1 MNLGLTKRSNNM
13 ISIYTRTNNILK
25 KEFWKYS
32 IKKML
37 GKYSG
42 PDAVLDSLVRG
53 LTELN
58 IPFEVNPRK
67 PKYKTVHVISGISI
81 LQEMIAE
88 KSIGKIE
95 ALIAGPTLV
104 QTPYDHGCIIQSK
117 QIDLILFPSQWTKD
131 FYVSLVQ
138 SLDNKIQIWPAGVS
152 IPKKVS
158 RKKKILI
165 FKKNIPEDAYNQ
177 IIKIIKD
184 KDTPYD
190 IITYGTYSRKE
201 YHEKLELASALIY
214 LQMTESQ
221 GLALQEAWSYDV
233 PTLVW
238 KNTVWKTEKYSW
250 SDQKISAPYLTD
262 DSGSFFTTETLSQ
275 ELDAIIN
282 NTNVF
287 TPRKYCIENLSDKA
301 SAQKYLE
308 IIKNHVK

>member
-1 MNLGLTKRSNNM
+1 M
-13 ISIYTRTNNILK
+13 ISIYTRTNNIAK

-53 LTELN
+53 LTELG
-58 IPFEVNPRK
+58 IPFEVNPGK
-67 PKYKTVHVISGISI
+67 PKYKTIHVLSGISI
-81 LQEMIAE
+81 LQEMIA
-88 KSIGKIE
+88 KRSAGKIE
-95 ALIAGPTLV
+95 VLIAGPTLV
-104 QTPYDHGCIIQSK
+104 ETPYDYDNIIQSN
-117 QIDLILFPSQWTKD
+117 QIDLILFPSKWTKD
-131 FYVSLVQ
+131 FYVSLVA
-138 SLDNKIQIWPAGVS
+138 SLDKKIKIWPAGVL
-152 IPKKVS
+152 IPEKAS
-158 RKKKILI
+158 RKEKTLI
-165 FKKNIPEDAYNQ
+165 FKKNIPEDTYNQ

-190 IITYGTYSRKE
+190 IITYGTYGRKE
-201 YHEKLELASALIY
+201 YQEKLESASVLIY
-214 LQMTESQ
+214 LQTTESQ

-238 KNTVWKTEKYSW
+238 KNTEWKTEKYSW
-250 SDQKISAPYLTD
+250 YDEKISAPYLTD
-262 DSGSFFTTETLSQ
+262 DSGSFFTTETLSR

-282 NTNVF
+282 NTSSF
-287 TPRKYCIENLSDKA
+287 TPRKYCMENLSDKA